1 VTVATD
7 DLRVPPLAK
16 VDLARISPDDR
27 LGWRDRAAAS
37 AAADAG
43 GVRLAELATM
53 LAANR
58 THALLLVLQGVDA
71 SGKDGAVRHV
81 FSAVNPSTL
90 RVTAFKVPT
99 STELAHDFLWRA
111 HAATPARGEIGIW
124 NRSHYEDV
132 LVPRVDR
139 LVPKT
144 VWRRRYT
151 AINAFEEHLVHEGT
165 IVVKC
170 FLHVSLAEQ
179 ARRLDERLADP
190 RKNWKFS
197 PADLEKREQW
207 PEYREAYEALLS
219 KTSTRLAPWH
229 VIPADHTS
237 VRNAAITALLVE
249 TLEALN
255 MTWPAAAR

>member
-1 VTVATD
+1 MTVAATGVVVSYLD
-7 DLRVPPLAK
+7 K
-16 VDLARISPDDR
+16 VDLSRIPADDR
-27 LGWRDRAAAS
+27 LGYADRAAAS
-37 AAADAG
+37 AAAELAG
-43 GVRLAELATM
+43 TTLAELATM

-90 RVTAFKVPT
+90 RVTAFKEPT
-99 STELAHDFLWRA
+99 ATELAHDFLWRA
-111 HAATPARGEIGIW
+111 HAATPARGEIAIW

-139 LVPKT
+139 LVPKP
-144 VWRRRYT
+144 VWRRRYA
-151 AINAFEEHLVHEGT
+151 AINAFEEHLGNEGT
-165 IVVKC
+165 LVVKC
-170 FLHVSLAEQ
+170 FLHVSQDEQ
-179 ARRLDERLADP
+179 GRRLDERLADP

-197 PADLEKREQW
+197 PADLEKRAQW

-219 KTSTRLAPWH
+219 KTSTRHAPWH

-237 VRNAAITALLVE
+237 VRNAAITTLLVE
-249 TLEALN
+249 TLEGLE
-255 MTWPAAAR
+255 MTWPPAAR